1 MKHQIELFIVV
12 ATVAILAGIILPAFN
27 QAKEKAKQ
35 ADCTSHL
42 AQIGKASFIYAMS
55 YDDWYPTTS
64 NKISAPKWMD
74 GNSGDSYDLL
84 RKVDILS
91 DSKLLVCLSKKDITA
106 AEPGQSFK
114 GHVTYN
120 WCDGL
125 EGCNATLSPIA
136 CDGVDNHKDNTGR
149 FVRGDGSVGIARGSD
164 SQIWTYDRNFRDFC
178 YEKTYTDYSF

>member
-55 YDDWYPTTS
+55 YDDWFPTTA
-64 NKISAPKWMD
+64 KISAPKWMD
-74 GNSGDSYDLL
+74 DCSGDSFDLFRTQDLL
-84 RKVDILS
+84 A
-91 DSKLLVCLSKKDITA
+91 DSSMYICRSKKDITA
-106 AEPGQSFK
+106 AGRGESFK
-114 GHVTYN
+114 GHVSYN
-120 WCDGL
+120 WCEGL
-125 EGCNATLSPIA
+125 IAETSTLSPIA

-164 SQIWTYDRNFRDFC
+164 SRIWTYDPEFRDYC